1 MNNFN
6 FALKYPQIY
15 LKTHFKEL
23 QEQVNESANSKL
35 SLSSSSSDDQQLL
48 NKLIND
54 KRNLMLN
61 KIQTYENECLE
72 QCDFTANKF
81 ALLLIN
87 NNNNQNSDLLFL
99 DYKRELFLNKN
110 LIFIKPIKILA
121 TKYNNNETAIGKL
134 ISVNKYRS

>member
-23 QEQVNESANSKL
+23 QEQVNESANCKL
-35 SLSSSSSDDQQLL
+35 SSSSSSSDDQQLL
-48 NKLIND
+48 NELINA
-54 KRNLMLN
+54 KRYFMLN
-61 KIQTYENECLE
+61 KIQTFENECLQ
-72 QCDFTANKF
+72 QCDFTANKYS
-81 ALLLIN
+81 LLI
-87 NNNNQNSDLLFL
+87 NNNQNSDLLFL

-110 LIFIKPIKILA
+110 LIFIKPIKIVA
-121 TKYNNNETAIGKL
+121 TKYNHNYIDKTAIGKL

>member
-35 SLSSSSSDDQQLL
+35 SLSSSSDDQQLL

-87 NNNNQNSDLLFL
+87 NHQNSDLLFL

-110 LIFIKPIKILA
+110 LIFIKPIKILT

>member
-23 QEQVNESANSKL
+23 QEQVNESADSQL
-35 SLSSSSSDDQQLL
+35 SSSSSSDDQPLL
-48 NKLIND
+48 NELINA
-54 KRNLMLN
+54 KRYLMLN
-61 KIQTYENECLE
+61 KIQTFEMECLQ
-72 QCDFTANKF
+72 QCDSTANKF
-81 ALLLIN
+81 ALLI
-87 NNNNQNSDLLFL
+87 NNNQNSDLLFL

-110 LIFIKPIKILA
+110 LIFIKPIKIVT
-121 TKYNNNETAIGKL
+121 TKNNNYIDKTAIGKL